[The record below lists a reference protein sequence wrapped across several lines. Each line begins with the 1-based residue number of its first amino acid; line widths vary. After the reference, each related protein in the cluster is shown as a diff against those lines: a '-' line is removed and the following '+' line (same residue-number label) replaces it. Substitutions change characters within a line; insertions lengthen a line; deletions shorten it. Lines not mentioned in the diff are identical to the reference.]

1 MNINDLTI
9 SSTLNYIKPI
19 ETTGPKAENLKI
31 KVQELCNTL
40 VMNEVEDHKYYTG
53 CTTYTGKLENNVQVK
68 LESQKQYLESLV
80 ADLQDKLPLTEKE
93 TNYLKSATK
102 YILSEFENFANNDD
116 MYATNHN
123 INFIREIML
132 ETCQIAKS
140 KIWPNREKDDFFT
153 VFEKIIMGTALMYSF
168 EKFGEEARF
177 KWGDLETSSMS
188 FNRTYRK
195 RSQEWFCF
203 IDK

>member
-140 KIWPNREKDDFFT
+140 KI
-153 VFEKIIMGTALMYSF
+153 
-168 EKFGEEARF
+168 
-177 KWGDLETSSMS
+177 
-188 FNRTYRK
+188 
-195 RSQEWFCF
+195 
-203 IDK
+203 